1 MSISVLPRRR
11 PLVTDGSIAS
21 IHGLEIDAERSLPI
35 FSMGVSAG
43 FPSPAEDYLEGRLDL
58 NEHLIPH
65 PTSTFF
71 VRAAGDSMIQ
81 AGIFDGDLL
90 VVDRSIEQRKGRI
103 VIASL
108 HGEFTLKRLWQDG
121 GQIELRPENEN
132 YESIQVT
139 VDDAFAV
146 WGVVTYVIH
155 KL

>member
-1 MSISVLPRRR
+1 
-11 PLVTDGSIAS
+11 
-21 IHGLEIDAERSLPI
+21 
-35 FSMGVSAG
+35 
-43 FPSPAEDYLEGRLDL
+43 
-58 NEHLIPH
+58 
-65 PTSTFF
+65 
-71 VRAAGDSMIQ
+71 
-81 AGIFDGDLL
+81 
-90 VVDRSIEQRKGRI
+90 

-121 GQIELRPENEN
+121 GQIELRPENDN

>member
-1 MSISVLPRRR
+1 
-11 PLVTDGSIAS
+11 
-21 IHGLEIDAERSLPI
+21 
-35 FSMGVSAG
+35 
-43 FPSPAEDYLEGRLDL
+43 
-58 NEHLIPH
+58 
-65 PTSTFF
+65 
-71 VRAAGDSMIQ
+71 MIQ